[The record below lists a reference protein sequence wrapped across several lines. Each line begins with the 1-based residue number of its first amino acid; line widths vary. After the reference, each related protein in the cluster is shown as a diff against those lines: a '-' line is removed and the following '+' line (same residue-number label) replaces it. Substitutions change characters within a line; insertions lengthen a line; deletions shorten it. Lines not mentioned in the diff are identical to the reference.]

1 MRRRDLITLL
11 GSPFFPVV
19 GGTSSLRCLS
29 IHASP
34 QSFQWREYVVAGGL
48 VNYGM
53 SLAADYRQMGVYV
66 GRVLYGE
73 NEPGLLSRSVGSC
86 RRKIKREAGS

>member
-1 MRRRDLITLL
+1 MRRRDLITLA
-11 GSPFFPVV
+11 GGQPVLPRS
-19 GGTSSLRCLS
+19 GRDKLIALS
-29 IHASP
+29 VRPCDPSI
-34 QSFQWREYVVAGGL
+34 FQWREYVVAGGL

-73 NEPGLLSRSVGSC
+73 NEPGLLSRSGGVMS
-86 RRKIKREAGS
+86 A

>member
-1 MRRRDLITLL
+1 ML
-11 GSPFFPVV
+11 GDSPFFP
-19 GGTSSLRCLS
+19 GGRDKLIALS
-29 IHASP
+29 VRPCDPSI
-34 QSFQWREYVVAGGL
+34 FQWREYVVAGGL

-73 NEPGLLSRSVGSC
+73 NGPRAGLAVSISVWVMSGV
-86 RRKIKREAGS
+86 R